1 MDPRDLGTSC
11 FCDLDISIIALTC
24 DNQGNIGLSESM
36 YRKSAQWRTDRRVAE
51 LKTWTPPEVIK
62 KYYPGGPAGYDVDNC
77 PVWIIPFGTADVK
90 GDPFHF
96 TQWIF
101 DA

>member
-36 YRKSAQWRTDRRVAE
+36 YRKSAQWRTDRRGAE

-90 GDPFHF
+90 GVICF
-96 TQWIF
+96 ILYSG
-101 DA
+101 